1 MVDDGGGERG
11 ITNVGKPLREG
22 QLVGL
27 HLQVNA
33 IGRIAG
39 GIERLED
46 LERDQ
51 HDQSLRNGR
60 LLQHGPAAVGGLDR
74 VEDIGSVLG
83 QVAFCKEAAPSVG
96 RRDDRPGDG
105 AAIERRR
112 PLRLDGAQGTSK
124 VRLPEPEP
132 RHRRP
137 PVGKEDR
144 PRIRKVRRD
153 HRHGGV
159 IACLPVGER
168 KPRFG
173 IGDRVPEQGAQ
184 RPRAKA
190 LDGNLPGVDDAG
202 DTGRQPAVFGNSTEG
217 QVAVDGAV
225 LRGGAA
231 AVDRRHRPGVG
242 RRHQHERVA
251 AQLAAPRLDHGEHRP
266 GRDRRVHGV
275 PPVAQ
280 HPETGR
286 ARERVDARDHA
297 VRCAPRFLGRPASV
311 HQCAFSQSSTVANR
325 ASCSRSTVI
334 AWPERSN
341 QMRCLS
347 VDAMPSMIWGALA
360 TSTVRSR
367 RP

>member
-1 MVDDGGGERG
+1 M
-11 ITNVGKPLREG
+11 
-22 QLVGL
+22 
-27 HLQVNA
+27 
-33 IGRIAG
+33 
-39 GIERLED
+39 
-46 LERDQ
+46 
-51 HDQSLRNGR
+51 
-60 LLQHGPAAVGGLDR
+60 
-74 VEDIGSVLG
+74 LG
-83 QVAFCKEAAPSVG
+83 QVAFREEATAAVG
-96 RRDDRPGDG
+96 RRDDRPGDRT
-105 AAIERRR
+105 AIERRR
-112 PLRLDGAQGTSK
+112 PLRLDGPQRTSQ
-124 VRLPEPEP
+124 VRLPKPEP
-132 RHRRP
+132 RRRRP
-137 PVGKEDR
+137 PIGKEDR
-144 PRIRKVRRD
+144 PGIRKLRRD
-153 HRHGGV
+153 HRHCGV
-159 IACLPVGER
+159 IACLPGGER
-168 KPRFG
+168 KPGFG
-173 IGDRVPEQGAQ
+173 IRDRVREQGAQ

-190 LDGNLPGVDDAG
+190 LDGNLPGVDDPWH
-202 DTGRQPAVFGNSTEG
+202 TGGQPAVLGNSAEG

-225 LRGGAA
+225 LRGRAA
-231 AVDRRHRPGVG
+231 AIDRRDPPGVG

-360 TSTVRSR
+360 TSTVRSW